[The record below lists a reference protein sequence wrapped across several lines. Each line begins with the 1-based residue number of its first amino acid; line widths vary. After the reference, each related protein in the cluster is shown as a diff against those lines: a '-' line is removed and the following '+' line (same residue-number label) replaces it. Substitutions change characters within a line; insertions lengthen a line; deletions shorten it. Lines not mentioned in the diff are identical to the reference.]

1 MAKHIQDLTTLRFD
15 GPRFE
20 DHSLEIDVLPELIA
34 YKKLLVE
41 TAKELWRKKNPGR
54 ERLPRGFEDSIAIKF
69 FQLGNGS
76 TAIPLKREYE
86 IPDGETLPLGL
97 EDEFDEAAEAIEKG
111 IDAATQDRPL
121 PDVLPR
127 NVIPFFE
134 ALGKTLRPQESIG
147 VRARRSNREVRYT
160 STVRDRLMQWVESI
174 YEDFVDLT
182 GEVRAANIDGYNFAL
197 RQDDGRKVTGVF
209 APAQEALIT
218 GALSEH
224 STVRLR
230 VKGVAEF
237 SRQDGGMKRIVR
249 VDDVQVVP
257 AGEPQYVQTEKPI
270 WEIVASIG
278 AQVPT
283 EEWDK
288 VPSDLSKNLDHYL
301 YGTPKDE

>member
-1 MAKHIQDLTTLRFD
+1 MIRRIQDLTTLRFD

-34 YKKLLVE
+34 YKKLLIE

-69 FQLGNGS
+69 FQLGDGS

-86 IPDGETLPLGL
+86 VPDGGTLPLGL
-97 EDEFDEAAEAIEKG
+97 EDEFDEAAEAIEEG
-111 IDAATQDRPL
+111 IDAAAQDRPL

-134 ALGKTLRPQESIG
+134 ALGKSLRPQESICA
-147 VRARRSNREVRYT
+147 RARRRNLEVRYT
-160 STVRDRLMQWVESI
+160 PTVRNRLMQWVESI

-182 GEVRAANIDGYNFAL
+182 GEVRAANVDGYNFTL
-197 RQDDGRKVTGVF
+197 RQDDGRKITGVF
-209 APAQEALIT
+209 APEQETLIT
-218 GALSEH
+218 SALSEH
-224 STVRLR
+224 SSVRLR

-237 SRQDGGMKRIVR
+237 SRQDGVLKRIVR
-249 VDDVQVVP
+249 IDDVQVVP

-278 AQVPT
+278 AQVP
-283 EEWDK
+283 EQEWSK
-288 VPSDLSKNLDHYL
+288 VPSDLSKNVDHYL
-301 YGTPKDE
+301 YGAPKEK